1 MQIKQVLSLII
12 KILFT
17 VLISFL
23 FLELLLLIFNDLV
36 FRNTFHIYDPDMGY
50 KTRPYA
56 RWGNNVAN
64 EFGFNDRD
72 YPHQKAPGTYRI
84 LILGDSFNW
93 AGGLDGNYTAILE
106 RKFADEFGEGRVE
119 VINAGYD
126 GTHTGEQLQA
136 LKKFGLQ
143 YNPDLVVLG
152 FFVGNDFLDANPY
165 RKRIAVSG
173 SYIDIDTRKDR
184 EITFLGQ
191 LLVPLQS
198 RLYLFL
204 KEKWIVNKFVQAQ
217 QQSEIQQLTQQS
229 TEQDNQVEVSA
240 VPYTM
245 DNISDEYLDYEFR
258 RIQVSNWALASNY
271 ASDEFQL
278 YEGFVFENLLK
289 MRDLLT
295 DKQIPFMVVAY
306 PDSFQVDETL
316 LKVIVGHYQVDTS
329 TYQLDRPQGLLWQ
342 FSTEHNIEFYDMLPV
357 FQEAAKQGQKL
368 YLHNDTHWNKA
379 GNTLAADFLF
389 EILVWKVRENLP

>member
-1 MQIKQVLSLII
+1 
-12 KILFT
+12 
-17 VLISFL
+17 
-23 FLELLLLIFNDLV
+23 
-36 FRNTFHIYDPDMGY
+36 
-50 KTRPYA
+50 
-56 RWGNNVAN
+56 
-64 EFGFNDRD
+64 
-72 YPHQKAPGTYRI
+72 
-84 LILGDSFNW
+84 
-93 AGGLDGNYTAILE
+93 
-106 RKFADEFGEGRVE
+106 
-119 VINAGYD
+119 
-126 GTHTGEQLQA
+126 
-136 LKKFGLQ
+136 
-143 YNPDLVVLG
+143 
-152 FFVGNDFLDANPY
+152 
-165 RKRIAVSG
+165 
-173 SYIDIDTRKDR
+173 
-184 EITFLGQ
+184 LGQ